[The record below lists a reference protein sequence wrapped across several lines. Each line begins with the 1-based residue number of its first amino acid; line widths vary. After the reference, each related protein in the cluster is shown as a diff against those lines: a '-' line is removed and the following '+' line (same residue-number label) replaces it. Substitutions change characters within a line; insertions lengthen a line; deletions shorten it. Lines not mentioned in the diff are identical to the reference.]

1 MGPLAPLR
9 MPKQSERLPPE
20 PLTTLQR
27 QAVVLLADGVADEK
41 VAELLQVPLAWVESL
56 EQSLPVAAA
65 VLSHQHRRFQ
75 AHRDRVRNLLERA
88 LDVAEIELAER
99 PTPELALGL
108 LKALKLEA
116 PTAPL
121 RSAEQLLLAEC
132 NSRAEVQLQAK
143 QSAAGFGSFSFI
155 APADVAAAAGDLF
168 RGELHRLSAPADP
181 EAVA

>member
-1 MGPLAPLR
+1 MGSLAPFR
-9 MPKQSERLPPE
+9 MPKRSERLSPV
-20 PLTTLQR
+20 PLTPLQR
-27 QAVVLLADGVADEK
+27 QAVVLLADGVADDK
-41 VAELLQVPLAWVESL
+41 VAELLQVPLTWVESL
-56 EQSLPVAAA
+56 EGSLPVAAA

-88 LDVAEIELAER
+88 LTVAENELAQR

-143 QSAAGFGSFSFI
+143 QSAAGFGSFAFI
-155 APADVAAAAGDLF
+155 APSDVAAAAGDLF
-168 RGELHRLSAPADP
+168 RTELHRLDAPADP
-181 EAVA
+181 EPVA